1 MADLSSGGSAKVQLD
16 PGQSLRVEAEGGTT
30 NVTSLYGAP
39 AGTTAV
45 TGSTVFGPYSVP
57 AVLRV
62 ACASGAASY
71 ATVRDE
77 PPANAFTAAQVAG
90 LQGVVSGYGNAPA
103 TLNATTAAA
112 YNGATLSLAAA
123 ATLTVHD
130 GAWDLLS
137 AGVVIQVGQG
147 GSATLAFS
155 GTATKENASGTS
167 ASSVTLAAS
176 GVYALTQSP
185 SGSPKFRL
193 TGGAAL

>member
-1 MADLSSGGSAKVQLD
+1 MQIQKLRPEELTKLVGK
-16 PGQSLRVEAEGGTT
+16 PGTLYYTDIDGV
-30 NVTSLYGAP
+30 VTHYLWTDGAFQP
-39 AGTTAV
+39 AAG
-45 TGSTVFGPYSVP
+45 
-57 AVLRV
+57 
-62 ACASGAASY
+62 
-71 ATVRDE
+71 
-77 PPANAFTAAQVAG
+77 FTAPQVTA
-90 LQGVVSGYGNAPA
+90 LQAVVSEYGNAPA

-112 YNGATLSLAAA
+112 YNGATMSLAAA

-167 ASSVTLAAS
+167 ASSVTLAAC

-193 TGGAAL
+193 SGGASL